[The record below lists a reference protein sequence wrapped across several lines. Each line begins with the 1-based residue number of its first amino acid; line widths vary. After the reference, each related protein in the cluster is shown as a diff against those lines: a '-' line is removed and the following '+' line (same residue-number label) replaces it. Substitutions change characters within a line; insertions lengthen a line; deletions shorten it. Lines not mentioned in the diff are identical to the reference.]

1 MADKQDLLKKKKK
14 KWYSILASKDF
25 NNALVGESYVDDIN
39 FLKGRILTVN
49 LMSVS
54 NDSKKQNMNVSFIV
68 DEIKGDHAC
77 ASLIGY
83 EVVPSYIR
91 RITKKAKTKIEDSFK
106 GVSSDKVKLVVKP
119 IILAKNKINNS
130 VAACVRKT
138 TREFIA
144 DFLSKNDYN
153 SFVKSVIISSS
164 LQKELRDKLNK
175 VTPVVGCMIR
185 VFKIINK

>member
-1 MADKQDLLKKKKK
+1 MVDKQELLKKKKK
-14 KWYSILASKDF
+14 KWYNILAGKEF

-39 FLKGRILTVN
+39 FLKGRILKVN

-68 DEIKGDHAC
+68 DGIKGDHAS

-83 EVVPSYIR
+83 EIVPSYIR

-106 GVSSDKVKLVVKP
+106 GITSDKVKLVIKP
-119 IILAKNKINNS
+119 MVLARNKINNS
-130 VAACVRKT
+130 VASCVRKT
-138 TREFIA
+138 TKEFIA

-153 SFVKSVIISSS
+153 SFAKAVIISGS

-175 VTPVVGCMIR
+175 VTPVIGCMIR
-185 VFKIINK
+185 VFKMTNK